1 MAAKKLHVKKN
12 DMVMIIAG
20 KEKGKSGK
28 VTRVF
33 TEKGRITVENLN
45 VVKRHTRPSRSNAE
59 GGIVEKEA
67 PIDASNVLLLCGAC
81 NKPTRTGIRILED
94 GSKTRFCKKCNET
107 VDK

>member
-1 MAAKKLHVKKN
+1 MAAKNLHVKKD

-28 VTRVF
+28 VARIYPA
-33 TEKGRITVENLN
+33 KGRLTVEGLN
-45 VVKRHTRPSRSNAE
+45 VVKRHTRPSRNNQD

-67 PIDASNVLLLCGAC
+67 PLDASNVLLLCGAC
-81 NKPTRTGIRILED
+81 GKATRTGVRVLED
-94 GSKTRFCKKCNET
+94 GRKVRYCKKCNEI

>member
-28 VTRVF
+28 ILQVF
-33 TEKGRITVENLN
+33 PSKGRVTVEALN
-45 VVKRHTRPSRSNAE
+45 VVKRHQRPTRAGGE

-67 PIDASNVLLLCGAC
+67 ALDASNVLLLCGAC
-81 NKPTRTGIRILED
+81 NKPTRTGFRVLED
-94 GSKTRFCKKCNET
+94 GSKARFCKKCNEI
-107 VDK
+107 VDR

>member
-1 MAAKKLHVKKN
+1 MAAKKLHVKKD

-28 VTRVF
+28 VSRVF
-33 TEKGRITVENLN
+33 PDKGRLTVENLN
-45 VVKRHTRPSRSNAE
+45 VVKRHTRPSRANQE

-67 PIDASNVLLLCGAC
+67 AIDASNVLLLCGAC

-94 GSKTRFCKKCNET
+94 GNKARFCKKCNEIL
-107 VDK
+107 DK